1 MATRPRSSIPAP
13 ARPTWRL
20 HASSCRRGCR
30 MKKRKLPPP
39 RLRRRLRNE
48 ARSTAAEIIH
58 LADLDVGVTQD
69 VVGSRDVEEEI
80 RQRQV
85 KQEALPLQLQLA
97 DAPEIGIPSCSDRV
111 CSQVQISVCA

>member
-30 MKKRKLPPP
+30 MKERKLPPP

-48 ARSTAAEIIH
+48 ARSAAAEIIP
-58 LADLDVGVTQD
+58 LADLDAVVTQD
-69 VVGSRDVEEEI
+69 VVGRRDVEVEI
-80 RQRQV
+80 RQRKVQ
-85 KQEALPLQLQLA
+85 QEAMPVEL
-97 DAPEIGIPSCSDRV
+97 DRT
-111 CSQVQISVCA
+111 SVV

>member
-48 ARSTAAEIIH
+48 ARSAAAEIIH
-58 LADLDVGVTQD
+58 LADLDAVVTQD
-69 VVGSRDVEEEI
+69 RSEEHTSELQSLMRI
-80 RQRQV
+80 SYAV
-85 KQEALPLQLQLA
+85 FCLKQKHKN
-97 DAPEIGIPSCSDRV
+97 IIKTRY
-111 CSQVQISVCA
+111 